1 MLTTE
6 QAAMIL
12 NVSVEKLKKWRQRGK
27 GPRFARYEDG
37 AIRYRLSA
45 LMQYVDECTI
55 AA

>member
-1 MLTTE
+1 MLTTK
-6 QAAMIL
+6 QAAVIL
-12 NVSVEKLKKWRQRGK
+12 GVSVDKLKKWRQRGK

-45 LMQYVDECTI
+45 LMQYIDKCTI